1 MPGLKP
7 FWFGRRCWSKTGWI
21 LFSIRRLVSL
31 STIGMILLLDH
42 WFGLSPLM
50 RRLLAKSSMISSRS
64 NRLMTSGG
72 ILSGPAA
79 FPSTILDFAL
89 SNSQMITIDYKWLPR
104 LQLLF
109 LRSPFLTLIQYQAV
123 SRNDKALFLPSTF
136 QDWFFAAVST
146 ADLVWVVYSLNDNQ
160 QSEELY
166 RTLQ

>member
-1 MPGLKP
+1 MPALKP

-89 SNSQMITIDYKWLPR
+89 SNSQMLNGPVGRCRPSITIVISSFS
-104 LQLLF
+104 LF
-109 LRSPFLTLIQYQAV
+109 SFDSAPSSV
-123 SRNDKALFLPSTF
+123 SK
-136 QDWFFAAVST
+136 
-146 ADLVWVVYSLNDNQ
+146 
-160 QSEELY
+160 
-166 RTLQ
+166 

>member
-89 SNSQMITIDYKWLPR
+89 SNSQIFFFFLNGPVGRCRPSITIVISSFS
-104 LQLLF
+104 LF
-109 LRSPFLTLIQYQAV
+109 NFDSAPSSV
-123 SRNDKALFLPSTF
+123 SK
-136 QDWFFAAVST
+136 
-146 ADLVWVVYSLNDNQ
+146 
-160 QSEELY
+160 
-166 RTLQ
+166 

>member
-7 FWFGRRCWSKTGWI
+7 FWFGRRCWSKIGWI

-64 NRLMTSGG
+64 NRLMISGG

-79 FPSTILDFAL
+79 FPPTILDFAL
-89 SNSQMITIDYKWLPR
+89 SNSQMLIGPIGRCRPSITIVISSFS
-104 LQLLF
+104 LF
-109 LRSPFLTLIQYQAV
+109 NFDSAPSSV
-123 SRNDKALFLPSTF
+123 SK
-136 QDWFFAAVST
+136 
-146 ADLVWVVYSLNDNQ
+146 
-160 QSEELY
+160 
-166 RTLQ
+166 